1 MKVVT
6 AFDHPPVPCRRFDW
20 SAYLAGEEEHGPVG
34 HGETEAAALRDLCA
48 QLATL
53 YYESQEA

>member
-20 SAYLAGEEEHGPVG
+20 SAYLAGEEEHGPTG
-34 HGETEAAALRDLCA
+34 QGETEIEALRDLVV
-48 QLATL
+48 QLAVL